1 MSLDIWAAATALFV
15 ASFTPGPNNAICASI
30 GATYGYTRALPFALG
45 VTVGYPALIAAVGLG
60 LAGLLAAFP
69 QLHLAIKICG
79 ASFLLYLAWKIAT
92 AKNTPATNAKVPG
105 FWRAFLFQWF
115 NPKGVLGIIQY
126 HRRLRRRRRYTV
138 SRHCGFDGYQ
148 RRDGVWRNLHLGFG
162 RVGHFP
168 IVEFPTRIG
177 DLQRRNGRTAC
188 AVANSG
194 VFINDPQNV
203 R

>member
-115 NPKGVLGIIQY
+115 NPKGVPVSFSIIAAY
-126 HRRLRRRRRYTV
+126 ADAGDTLLA
-138 SRHCGFDGYQ
+138 DIAALMDQ

>member
-92 AKNTPATNAKVPG
+92 AKNTRPPPMQKCPG
-105 FWRAFLFQWF
+105 FGAPFFFSGSTQKACR
-115 NPKGVLGIIQY
+115 Y
-126 HRRLRRRRRYTV
+126 HSV
-138 SRHCGFDGYQ
+138 SSPLTPTPAIHC
-148 RRDGVWRNLHLGFG
+148 
-162 RVGHFP
+162 
-168 IVEFPTRIG
+168 
-177 DLQRRNGRTAC
+177 
-188 AVANSG
+188 
-194 VFINDPQNV
+194 
-203 R
+203 

>member
-45 VTVGYPALIAAVGLG
+45 VTVGYPALIAVVGLG

-115 NPKGVLGIIQY
+115 NPKGVPVSFSIIAAY
-126 HRRLRRRRRYTV
+126 A
-138 SRHCGFDGYQ
+138 DA
-148 RRDGVWRNLHLGFG
+148 
-162 RVGHFP
+162 
-168 IVEFPTRIG
+168 G
-177 DLQRRNGRTAC
+177 DTLLADI
-188 AVANSG
+188 AALMVISG
-194 VFINDPQNV
+194 VMAFGATSTWALVGSGISRLLNSPRALATFNGV
-203 R
+203 MGALLALSLIPVFL

>member
-1 MSLDIWAAATALFV
+1 MGGGDGAFCRLFY
-15 ASFTPGPNNAICASI
+15 ARPNNAICASI

-105 FWRAFLFQWF
+105 FGAPFFFSGSTQKACR
-115 NPKGVLGIIQY
+115 Y
-126 HRRLRRRRRYTV
+126 HSV
-138 SRHCGFDGYQ
+138 SSPLTPTPAIHC
-148 RRDGVWRNLHLGFG
+148 
-162 RVGHFP
+162 
-168 IVEFPTRIG
+168 
-177 DLQRRNGRTAC
+177 
-188 AVANSG
+188 
-194 VFINDPQNV
+194 
-203 R
+203 